1 MAAGMHHRYFHAAV
15 IMCGYMAGIRETR
28 LLRDGQ
34 SIEFG
39 AQHDH
44 GAGAVLE
51 NTHYTCTADS
61 GGNVVSELAKLVS
74 DFSRSLLL
82 MIGKLGIAVQV
93 EIERFDLGIDGIDLI
108 GCSMPG
114 LGGPHRSR
122 EQRGRKQ
129 DEDKQETFHNFSRER
144 H

>member
-1 MAAGMHHRYFHAAV
+1 MAAGMHHRHFHAAV
-15 IMCGYMAGIRETR
+15 IMCGDMAGIRETR

-51 NTHYTCTADS
+51 NTHYSCTADS

-74 DFSRSLLL
+74 DFSRCLLL
-82 MIGKLGIAVQV
+82 MIAKLGIAVQV
-93 EIERFDLGIDGIDLI
+93 EVERLHLGTDATALI
-108 GCSMPG
+108 TS
-114 LGGPHRSR
+114 
-122 EQRGRKQ
+122 
-129 DEDKQETFHNFSRER
+129 
-144 H
+144 

>member
-1 MAAGMHHRYFHAAV
+1 MAAGMHHWHFHAAV
-15 IMCGYMAGIRETR
+15 IMCGDMAGIRETR

-82 MIGKLGIAVQV
+82 MIGKLGIAMQV
-93 EIERFDLGIDGIDLI
+93 EVERFDLRIDGIDLI
-108 GCSMPG
+108 GCSAPG
-114 LGGPHRSR
+114 LGSPHRSEERWER
-122 EQRGRKQ
+122 EQ
-129 DEDKQETFHNFSRER
+129 
-144 H
+144 